1 MVIKLTKL
9 ISICYNNYEKV
20 PQTEKIRN
28 GGIKMEIKR
37 DYYLKELIDRIDNQL
52 IKIITG
58 IRRCGK
64 SYLLNVILKNY
75 LKEQGIDE
83 EHIIQLSLDE
93 NKNKKY
99 LEPDVLDEYIR
110 SLIKDKNKYYI
121 LLDEIQEV
129 KDFESVLIG
138 FMHIDNVEIYVT
150 GSNSKFLSSDI
161 VTEFR
166 GRGDEI
172 RIYPLSFAE
181 FYSVYDGS
189 EEIAL
194 SEYYTY
200 GGLPLTVLSKTDNS
214 KINYLK
220 TQKDNVYI
228 NDIVDRN
235 KVKNKEELEMLVQ
248 IIASDI
254 GCLTNPL
261 KLSNNFKERDK
272 LSTMTDKTIYN
283 YLGYLQDA
291 FMIEKARRFDVR
303 GKRFIETPQ
312 KYYFTDM
319 GIRNSFLDFRQS
331 EEISHTMENV
341 IYIELKKRGYNVD
354 VGSVEIREGDAKKQ
368 LEIDFVANKGNN
380 KIYIQS
386 ALEMKTGEK
395 VKQEQKSLLNVNDFF
410 KKIIIVGDNIKR
422 SRYDNGIILMSI
434 YDFLLDDNSL
444 EY

>member
-1 MVIKLTKL
+1 
-9 ISICYNNYEKV
+9 
-20 PQTEKIRN
+20 
-28 GGIKMEIKR
+28 MEIKR
-37 DYYLKELIDRIDNQL
+37 DYYLNELVDRLDNGL

-64 SYLLNVILKNY
+64 SYLLNTIFKNY
-75 LKEQGIDE
+75 LIEQGIE
-83 EHIIQLSLDE
+83 ENHIIQLSLDE
-93 NKNKKY
+93 RNNLKY
-99 LEPDVLDEYIR
+99 LNPDTLDEYIR
-110 SLIKDKNKYYI
+110 SLIIDEKKYYL

-129 KDFESVLIG
+129 TEFESVLIG
-138 FMHIDNVEIYVT
+138 FMHINNVEIYVT

-172 RIYPLSFAE
+172 RVYPLSFSE

-189 EEIAL
+189 EEKAL
-194 SEYYTY
+194 SEYYTF
-200 GGLPLTVLSKTDNS
+200 GGLPLTIIAKTDNA

-235 KVKNKEELEMLVQ
+235 KVQNKEELEMLVQ
-248 IIASDI
+248 IIASNV
-254 GCLTNPL
+254 GSLTNPL

-272 LSTMTDKTIYN
+272 MSSMTDKTIYK
-283 YLGYLQDA
+283 YLGHLQDA
-291 FMIEKARRFDVR
+291 FLIEKARRFDVR

-354 VGSVEIREGDAKKQ
+354 VGSVEIREGDSKKQ

-386 ALEMKTGEK
+386 ALEMKTKEK
-395 VKQEQKSLLNVNDFF
+395 VEQEQKSLLNINDFF

-422 SRYDNGIILMSI
+422 SRYENGIIIMSI
-434 YDFLLDDNSL
+434 YDFLLDEDSL
-444 EY
+444 NY

>member
-1 MVIKLTKL
+1 
-9 ISICYNNYEKV
+9 
-20 PQTEKIRN
+20 
-28 GGIKMEIKR
+28 MEIKR

-52 IKIITG
+52 IKVITG

-64 SYLLNVILKNY
+64 SYLLNIIFKNY
-75 LKEQGIDE
+75 LIKNGIDE
-83 EHIIQLSLDE
+83 KHIIQLSLDE

-99 LEPDVLDEYIR
+99 LDPDILDEYIR
-110 SLIKDKNKYYI
+110 SLIKDKDKYYI

-172 RIYPLSFAE
+172 RVYPLSFAE
-181 FYSVYDGS
+181 FYSVYDGT
-189 EEIAL
+189 EERAL

-200 GGLPLTVLSKTDNS
+200 GGLPLTVIAKTDNS
-214 KINYLK
+214 KINYLR

-235 KVKNKEELEMLVQ
+235 NVQNKEELEMLVQ

-272 LSTMTDKTIYN
+272 TSTMTDKTIYN

-303 GKRFIETPQ
+303 GKKFIETPQ

-354 VGSVEIREGDAKKQ
+354 VGSVEIREGNAKKQ
-368 LEIDFVANKGNN
+368 LEIDFVASKGNN

-386 ALEMKTGEK
+386 ALEMKTKEK
-395 VKQEQKSLLNVNDFF
+395 VEQEQRSLLNVNDFF

-422 SRYDNGIILMSI
+422 SRYDNGIIIMSI
-434 YDFLLDDNSL
+434 YDFLLDSNSL

>member
-1 MVIKLTKL
+1 
-9 ISICYNNYEKV
+9 
-20 PQTEKIRN
+20 
-28 GGIKMEIKR
+28 MEIKR
-37 DYYLKELIDRIDNQL
+37 NYYLNELIDRLDNGL

-64 SYLLNVILKNY
+64 SYLLNTIFKNY
-75 LKEQGIDE
+75 LTEQGIDE

-99 LEPDVLDEYIR
+99 LDPDSLDEYIR
-110 SLIKDKNKYYI
+110 SLIIDDNKYYI

-129 KDFESVLIG
+129 KDFESVIIG
-138 FMHIDNVEIYVT
+138 FMHINNVEIYVT

-172 RIYPLSFAE
+172 KVYPLSFAE
-181 FYSVYDGS
+181 FYSIYDGS
-189 EEIAL
+189 EEKAL

-200 GGLPLTVLSKTDNS
+200 GGLPLTVIAKTDNA

-220 TQKDNVYI
+220 SQKDNVYI

-235 KVKNKEELEMLVQ
+235 NVQNKEELEMLVQ

-254 GCLTNPL
+254 GSLTNPL

-272 LSTMTDKTIYN
+272 TSTMTDKTIYN
-283 YLGYLQDA
+283 YLEYLQDA

-303 GKRFIETPQ
+303 GKKFIETPQ
-312 KYYFTDM
+312 KYYFIDM

-354 VGSVEIREGDAKKQ
+354 IGSVEIREGDTKKQ

-386 ALEMKTGEK
+386 ALEMKTEEK
-395 VKQEQKSLLNVNDFF
+395 VKQEQKSLVNVNDFF
-410 KKIIIVGDNIKR
+410 KKIIIVGDNIKK

-444 EY
+444 DY

>member
-1 MVIKLTKL
+1 
-9 ISICYNNYEKV
+9 
-20 PQTEKIRN
+20 
-28 GGIKMEIKR
+28 MEIKR
-37 DYYLKELIDRIDNQL
+37 DYYLNELVDRIDNQL

-64 SYLLNVILKNY
+64 SYLLNTIFKNY
-75 LKEQGIDE
+75 LIEHGIDK

-93 NKNKKY
+93 NKSKIY
-99 LEPDVLDEYIR
+99 LDPDVLDEYIR
-110 SLIKDKNKYYI
+110 GLIKDDNKYYI

-138 FMHIDNVEIYVT
+138 FMHINNVEIYVT

-172 RIYPLSFAE
+172 RVYPLSFSE

-189 EEIAL
+189 EERAL

-220 TQKDNVYI
+220 MQKDNVYI
-228 NDIVDRN
+228 NDIIDRN
-235 KVKNKEELEMLVQ
+235 KVQNKEKFEMLVQ
-248 IIASDI
+248 IIAYDI

-261 KLSNNFKERDK
+261 KLSNSFKERDK

-341 IYIELKKRGYNVD
+341 IYVELKKRGYNVD
-354 VGSVEIREGDAKKQ
+354 VGSVEIREGNAKKQ

-386 ALEMKTGEK
+386 ALEMKTEEK

-422 SRYDNGIILMSI
+422 SRYDNGIIIMSI
-434 YDFLLDDNSL
+434 YDFLLDANSL
-444 EY
+444 DY

>member
-1 MVIKLTKL
+1 
-9 ISICYNNYEKV
+9 
-20 PQTEKIRN
+20 
-28 GGIKMEIKR
+28 MEIKR
-37 DYYLKELIDRIDNQL
+37 DYYLKELIDRIDNGL

-64 SYLLNVILKNY
+64 SYLLNIIFKNY
-75 LKEQGIDE
+75 LIEQGVDK

-99 LEPDVLDEYIR
+99 LEPDSLDEYIR

-121 LLDEIQEV
+121 LLDEVQEV

-138 FMHIDNVEIYVT
+138 FMHISNLEIYVT

-172 RIYPLSFAE
+172 RVYPLSFSE

-189 EEIAL
+189 EEKAL
-194 SEYYTY
+194 NEYYTF
-200 GGLPLTVLSKTDNS
+200 GGLPLTVLSKTDNT

-220 TQKDNVYI
+220 AQKDNVYI

-235 KVKNKEELEMLVQ
+235 KIQNKEELEMLVQ

-272 LSTMTDKTIYN
+272 FSTMTDKTIYN

-319 GIRNSFLDFRQS
+319 GIRNSFIDFRQS
-331 EEISHTMENV
+331 EEISHIMENV

-354 VGSVEIREGDAKKQ
+354 VGSVEIREGDKKKQ

-386 ALEMKTGEK
+386 ALEMKTVDK
-395 VKQEQKSLLNVNDFF
+395 VKQEQRSLLNVNDFF
-410 KKIIIVGDNIKR
+410 KKIIIVGDNVKR
-422 SRYDNGIILMSI
+422 SRYENGIILMSI
-434 YDFLLDDNSL
+434 YDFLLDENSL
-444 EY
+444 NY

>member
-1 MVIKLTKL
+1 
-9 ISICYNNYEKV
+9 
-20 PQTEKIRN
+20 
-28 GGIKMEIKR
+28 MEIRR
-37 DYYLKELIDRIDNQL
+37 DYYLKELIDRIDNGL

-64 SYLLNVILKNY
+64 SYLLNVIFKNY
-75 LKEQGIDE
+75 LIEQGIGED
-83 EHIIQLSLDE
+83 HIIQFSLDE

-99 LEPDVLDEYIR
+99 LNPDILDEYIR
-110 SLIKDKNKYYI
+110 ELIKDENKYYI

-129 KDFESVLIG
+129 KEFESVLIG
-138 FMHIDNVEIYVT
+138 FMHISNLEIYVT

-172 RIYPLSFAE
+172 RVYPLSFSE
-181 FYSVYDGS
+181 FYSVYNGS
-189 EEIAL
+189 EEKAL
-194 SEYYTY
+194 NEYYTF
-200 GGLPLTVLSKTDNS
+200 GGLPLTVLSKTDNT
-214 KINYLK
+214 KINYLR

-235 KVKNKEELEMLVQ
+235 KIQNKEELEMLVQ

-319 GIRNSFLDFRQS
+319 GIRNSFIDFRQS
-331 EEISHTMENV
+331 EEISHIMENV

-354 VGSVEIREGDAKKQ
+354 VGSVEIREGDKKKQ

-380 KIYIQS
+380 KIYVQS
-386 ALEMKTGEK
+386 ALEMKTADK
-395 VKQEQKSLLNVNDFF
+395 VRQEQKSLLNVNDFF
-410 KKIIIVGDNIKR
+410 KKIIIVGDNVKR
-422 SRYDNGIILMSI
+422 SRYDNGIILMGI
-434 YDFLLDDNSL
+434 YDFLLDENSL
-444 EY
+444 DY

>member
-1 MVIKLTKL
+1 
-9 ISICYNNYEKV
+9 
-20 PQTEKIRN
+20 
-28 GGIKMEIKR
+28 MEIKR

-52 IKIITG
+52 IKVITG

-64 SYLLNVILKNY
+64 SYLLNIIFKNY
-75 LKEQGIDE
+75 LIENGIDE
-83 EHIIQLSLDE
+83 KHIIQLSLDE

-99 LEPDVLDEYIR
+99 LDPDILDEYIR
-110 SLIKDKNKYYI
+110 SLIKDKDKYYI

-172 RIYPLSFAE
+172 RVYPLSFAE
-181 FYSVYDGS
+181 FYSVYDGT
-189 EEIAL
+189 EERAL

-200 GGLPLTVLSKTDNS
+200 GGLPLTVIAKTDNS
-214 KINYLK
+214 KINYLR

-235 KVKNKEELEMLVQ
+235 NVQNKEELEMLVQ

-272 LSTMTDKTIYN
+272 TSTMTDKTIYN

-303 GKRFIETPQ
+303 GKKFIETPQ

-354 VGSVEIREGDAKKQ
+354 VGSVEIREGNAKKQ

-386 ALEMKTGEK
+386 ALEMKTKEK
-395 VKQEQKSLLNVNDFF
+395 VEQEQRSLLNVNDFF

-422 SRYDNGIILMSI
+422 SRYDNGIIIMSI
-434 YDFLLDDNSL
+434 YDFLLDSNSL

>member
-1 MVIKLTKL
+1 
-9 ISICYNNYEKV
+9 
-20 PQTEKIRN
+20 
-28 GGIKMEIKR
+28 MEIKR
-37 DYYLKELIDRIDNQL
+37 DYYLKELIDRIDNGL

-64 SYLLNVILKNY
+64 SYLLNIIFKNY
-75 LKEQGIDE
+75 LIEQGVDK

-99 LEPDVLDEYIR
+99 LEPDNLDEYIR
-110 SLIKDKNKYYI
+110 DLIKDENKYYI
-121 LLDEIQEV
+121 LLDEVQEV
-129 KDFESVLIG
+129 KDFEAVLIG
-138 FMHIDNVEIYVT
+138 FMHINNLEIYVT

-172 RIYPLSFAE
+172 RVYPLSFSE
-181 FYSVYDGS
+181 FYSVYNGS
-189 EEIAL
+189 EEKAL
-194 SEYYTY
+194 NEYYTF
-200 GGLPLTVLSKTDNS
+200 GGLPLTVLSKTDNT
-214 KINYLK
+214 KINYLR

-235 KVKNKEELEMLVQ
+235 KIQNKEELEMLVQ

-291 FMIEKARRFDVR
+291 FMIEKVKRFDV
-303 GKRFIETPQ
+303 KRNRVIKTPQ

-331 EEISHTMENV
+331 EEISHIMENV

-354 VGSVEIREGDAKKQ
+354 VGSVEIRDGDKKKQ

-386 ALEMKTGEK
+386 ALEMKTADK

-410 KKIIIVGDNIKR
+410 KKIIIVGDNVKR
-422 SRYDNGIILMSI
+422 SRYDNGIILMGI
-434 YDFLLDDNSL
+434 YDFLLDENSL
-444 EY
+444 DY